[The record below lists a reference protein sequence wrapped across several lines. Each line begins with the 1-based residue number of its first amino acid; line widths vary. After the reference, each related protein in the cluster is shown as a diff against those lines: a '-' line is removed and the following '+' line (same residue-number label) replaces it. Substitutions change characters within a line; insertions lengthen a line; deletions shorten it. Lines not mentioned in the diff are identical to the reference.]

1 MIGKICSHLNVDV
14 KTTPFVGLQI
24 DESHP
29 MSGAIAQLSREG
41 SADARK
47 VVDDETPGS
56 GQNRVESQ
64 AYGLMP
70 SLDFDGDYG
79 RTYKS
84 NIRDSVPGYDTLHE
98 IGLAAVRMTSSQS
111 LKALVVG
118 PGPGENMP
126 SLLEACPKA
135 RFTLLEP
142 SEQMLAFCKKSID
155 GVDGMHRCQLQ
166 QNGLMEACK
175 TSLKE
180 AIFDLVICHNV
191 LHLFNGDQQTKMLH
205 QLAALTGIGGTLLLS
220 AFSEPEKSSVT
231 ERFLALG
238 GQRLKDRGLTEEQVS
253 TLLASR
259 NQVVFSVDEARVR
272 TALGAA
278 DMASP
283 LQLYQALFAKLWLI
297 QRPN

>member
-1 MIGKICSHLNVDV
+1 M
-14 KTTPFVGLQI
+14 
-24 DESHP
+24 
-29 MSGAIAQLSREG
+29 
-41 SADARK
+41 
-47 VVDDETPGS
+47 
-56 GQNRVESQ
+56 
-64 AYGLMP
+64 
-70 SLDFDGDYG
+70 
-79 RTYKS
+79 
-84 NIRDSVPGYDTLHE
+84 PGYDTLHE
-98 IGLAAVRMTSSQS
+98 IGLAAVRITSSQS

-142 SEQMLAFCKKSID
+142 SEQMLGFCKKSLD
-155 GVDGMHRCQLQ
+155 GVDGVDRCQLQ
-166 QNGLMEACK
+166 QNGLLEACK

-205 QLAALTGIGGTLLLS
+205 HLAALTGIGGTLLLS
-220 AFSEPEKSSVT
+220 AYSEPEKVSVT
-231 ERFLALG
+231 ESFLALG
-238 GQRLKDRGLTEEQVS
+238 GQHLKDRGLTEEQVS

-259 NQVVFSVDEARVR
+259 NQVVFFVDEARVR

-278 DMASP
+278 DMAPP

-297 QRPN
+297 LRPN